1 MKRLKS
7 NKTIEEIAQEGVGN
21 IEEIVEVANGYQPKG
36 GPKTLPAPP
45 KGGSNAV
52 KEAIKVEVEIKN
64 KCSCKQYH
72 NDVCEKINCEKDC
85 KFYGKANCYNCIHKG
100 VCHLRTNSY
109 CEESVKEDGCDHYV
123 SITSEE
129 SNYLITYRQFSD
141 LYSMSLV
148 IDKELVLADNMH
160 NAIQKLKKQ
169 YDSVYDILAISKL
182 DESVNFWEDI
192 N

>member
-1 MKRLKS
+1 M
-7 NKTIEEIAQEGVGN
+7 ID
-21 IEEIVEVANGYQPKG
+21 
-36 GPKTLPAPP
+36 
-45 KGGSNAV
+45 
-52 KEAIKVEVEIKN
+52 KEN
-64 KCSCKQYH
+64 
-72 NDVCEKINCEKDC
+72 
-85 KFYGKANCYNCIHKG
+85 
-100 VCHLRTNSY
+100 
-109 CEESVKEDGCDHYV
+109 
-123 SITSEE
+123 
-129 SNYLITYRQFSD
+129 NYLITYRQFSD